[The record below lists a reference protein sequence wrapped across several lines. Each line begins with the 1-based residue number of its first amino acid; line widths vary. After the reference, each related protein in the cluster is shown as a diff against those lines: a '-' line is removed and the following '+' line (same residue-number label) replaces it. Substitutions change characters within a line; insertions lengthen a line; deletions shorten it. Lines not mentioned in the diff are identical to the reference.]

1 MLSKDYPT
9 LAFHASIT
17 NPFGKGSLLGLLRQL
32 ARLRSDKKYISVGFV
47 GYPNVGKS
55 SVINTL
61 RTKKVCNVGPVPGET
76 KVWQYITLTKRVFL
90 IDCPGVVYNRT
101 QDTATDAVLK
111 GVVRV
116 ENLDDATEHVGAV
129 LERVSPAALARA
141 YRLPASSWMKAPEEE
156 GEGGEGAGA
165 ARAAKEDAGD
175 SRPASAAM
183 AERFLDALAR
193 RCGKLGRGGEADA
206 NTAAKMVLYD
216 WQRGKIPF
224 YAEPPKGGGE
234 SGGEAAAA
242 AAAAAGEEDE
252 GGRRGAAGDERKSK
266 KKQKLSPSSSSLPL
280 PLNAVSAEDAAGEAG
295 ASAEAAAAAA
305 TAVVETV
312 AAAAGRQASE
322 KMPLAA
328 GLFDDEDEGS
338 EEEESDDD
346 DDDGDDDDDEE
357 RAASSS
363 SDGDESDGYGDEGLS
378 WEAVLASV
386 QQEGAAGG
394 RKGGKEKKKKS
405 TKKMPTTATKRTLA
419 AAAEKGG
426 GSKRGRG

>member
-1 MLSKDYPT
+1 MSQPPVFFFKNQVPAWVTRKWLAVLSKDYPT

-17 NPFGKGSLLGLLRQL
+17 NPFGKGSLLGLLRQH

-61 RTKKVCNVGPVPGET
+61 RTKKVCNVAPVPGET

-101 QDTATDAVLK
+101 ADTATDAVLK

-141 YRLPASSWMKAPEEE
+141 YRLPGSSWMRASSEEE
-156 GEGGEGAGA
+156 EAAAAPAGA
-165 ARAAKEDAGD
+165 KNEKGGD

-224 YAEPPKGGGE
+224 YVEPPKGSGGGE
-234 SGGEAAAA
+234 EEEGKGNGAVDD
-242 AAAAAGEEDE
+242 GEEE
-252 GGRRGAAGDERKSK
+252 KAKSK
-266 KKQKLSPSSSSLPL
+266 KKKPKLSTPL
-280 PLNAVSAEDAAGEAG
+280 VPPFNAVSAEDAAGEAG
-295 ASAEAAAAAA
+295 ASADSAAAAAA
-305 TAVVETV
+305 AVVETV
-312 AAAAGRQASE
+312 AAAAGKQASE

-328 GLFDDEDEGS
+328 GLFEK
-338 EEEESDDD
+338 EEEEEEEQES
-346 DDDGDDDDDEE
+346 GDEDDEKEVDDE
-357 RAASSS
+357 RAANS

-386 QQEGAAGG
+386 QGG
-394 RKGGKEKKKKS
+394 GGGGGEKRKKTE
-405 TKKMPTTATKRTLA
+405 TKKTATKKQMPAGA
-419 AAAEKGG
+419 AKA
-426 GSKRGRG
+426 GSKRGPR

>member
-61 RTKKVCNVGPVPGET
+61 RTKKVCNVAPVPGET

-101 QDTATDAVLK
+101 QDSATDAVLK

-141 YRLPASSWMKAPEEE
+141 YRLPASSWMRAPANGDGEEE
-156 GEGGEGAGA
+156 GEGEEEEGGEGA
-165 ARAAKEDAGD
+165 RRRRSGD

-224 YAEPPKGGGE
+224 YVEPPKGGGE
-234 SGGEAAAA
+234 GEGD
-242 AAAAAGEEDE
+242 GEEERGE
-252 GGRRGAAGDERKSK
+252 GEKQAK
-266 KKQKLSPSSSSLPL
+266 KKQKLSSSSSSPL
-280 PLNAVSAEDAAGEAG
+280 APPPLNAVTAEDAAGEAG

-305 TAVVETV
+305 AAVVETV
-312 AAAAGRQASE
+312 AAAAGKQASE

-328 GLFDDEDEGS
+328 GLFDDEEEGDS
-338 EEEESDDD
+338 EGERSDDD
-346 DDDGDDDDDEE
+346 DDDGEKTTSG
-357 RAASSS
+357 SSS
-363 SDGDESDGYGDEGLS
+363 SDDSDGDDSDGYGDEGLS

-386 QQEGAAGG
+386 QQEGAAAGG
-394 RKGGKEKKKKS
+394 NGGKKRAAEKKKS
-405 TKKMPTTATKRTLA
+405 SKKTLTATKRTLA
-419 AAAEKGG
+419 AAAKA
-426 GSKRGRG
+426 GSSKKRDRR

>member
-61 RTKKVCNVGPVPGET
+61 RTKKVCNVAPVPGET

-101 QDTATDAVLK
+101 QDSATDAVLK

-141 YRLPASSWMKAPEEE
+141 YRLPASSWMKATAANGEEE
-156 GEGGEGAGA
+156 GEEER
-165 ARAAKEDAGD
+165 ARNGD

-224 YAEPPKGGGE
+224 YVEPPKEREEGE
-234 SGGEAAAA
+234 R
-242 AAAAAGEEDE
+242 EEEEEEQE
-252 GGRRGAAGDERKSK
+252 GGKQSK
-266 KKQKLSPSSSSLPL
+266 NKKQKLSTSSLPL
-280 PLNAVSAEDAAGEAG
+280 PLNAVTAEDAAGEAG
-295 ASAEAAAAAA
+295 ASVEAAAAAA
-305 TAVVETV
+305 AAVVETV
-312 AAAAGRQASE
+312 AAAAGKQAAE

-328 GLFDDEDEGS
+328 GLFDDDEEGDS
-338 EEEESDDD
+338 EGGARSDDGESDDD
-346 DDDGDDDDDEE
+346 DDDEEASSSGDDDGDD
-357 RAASSS
+357 S
-363 SDGDESDGYGDEGLS
+363 GDDSDGYGDEGLS

-386 QQEGAAGG
+386 QQEGAAAA
-394 RKGGKEKKKKS
+394 GGKKRSSAAEEKKKKLS
-405 TKKMPTTATKRTLA
+405 KKATTATKRTLA
-419 AAAEKGG
+419 AAAKAG
-426 GSKRGRG
+426 GSSKKKRDRR

>member
-1 MLSKDYPT
+1 M
-9 LAFHASIT
+9 
-17 NPFGKGSLLGLLRQL
+17 
-32 ARLRSDKKYISVGFV
+32 RSDKKYISVGFV

-61 RTKKVCNVGPVPGET
+61 RTKKVCNVAPVPGET

-141 YRLPASSWMKAPEEE
+141 YRLPASSWMKASDEEE
-156 GEGGEGAGA
+156 EE
-165 ARAAKEDAGD
+165 KDKGD

-224 YAEPPKGGGE
+224 YVEPPKG
-234 SGGEAAAA
+234 SGGDADEV
-242 AAAAAGEEDE
+242 EEKVE
-252 GGRRGAAGDERKSK
+252 EGDEEQKKKSK
-266 KKQKLSPSSSSLPL
+266 KKQKVSL
-280 PLNAVSAEDAAGEAG
+280 PLNAVTAEDAAGEAG
-295 ASAEAAAAAA
+295 ASVEAAAAAA
-305 TAVVETV
+305 AAVVETV

-328 GLFDDEDEGS
+328 GLFDDEDEEGGGGGEDEES
-338 EEEESDDD
+338 DEEEEKGEGDADADANSDDD
-346 DDDGDDDDDEE
+346 DDDDD
-357 RAASSS
+357 SSD
-363 SDGDESDGYGDEGLS
+363 DGDESDGYGEEGLS

-386 QQEGAAGG
+386 QEEGVK
-394 RKGGKEKKKKS
+394 KGGGGKGEKTEKKRLRE
-405 TKKMPTTATKRTLA
+405 PTATKNTLA
-419 AAAEKGG
+419 AAAKAGG
-426 GSKRGRG
+426 GKGEKTEKKRLREPTATKNTLATARRR

>member
-76 KVWQYITLTKRVFL
+76 KIWQYITLTKRVFL

-141 YRLPASSWMKAPEEE
+141 YRLPASSWMPAPEGEDDV
-156 GEGGEGAGA
+156 EGGEE
-165 ARAAKEDAGD
+165 ARRNGGD

-224 YAEPPKGGGE
+224 YVEPPKGGG
-234 SGGEAAAA
+234 
-242 AAAAAGEEDE
+242 GEEE
-252 GGRRGAAGDERKSK
+252 GEGKEEGEKKAGRGEKNQESK
-266 KKQKLSPSSSSLPL
+266 KAKQKTSSSLLSP
-280 PLNAVSAEDAAGEAG
+280 PVNAVTAEDAAGEAG

-305 TAVVETV
+305 AAVVETV
-312 AAAAGRQASE
+312 AAAAGKQASE

-328 GLFDDEDEGS
+328 GLFDEDGEGS
-338 EEEESDDD
+338 EEEISSS
-346 DDDGDDDDDEE
+346 GDDEDDEGK
-357 RAASSS
+357 ATSSTSS
-363 SDGDESDGYGDEGLS
+363 SDGDESDGYGEEGLS

-386 QQEGAAGG
+386 QQEGGG
-394 RKGGKEKKKKS
+394 KGGKGKEKMKKSS
-405 TKKMPTTATKRTLA
+405 TKKISTKKTLA
-419 AAAEKGG
+419 DKTG
-426 GSKRGRG
+426 GSKRVRR